1 MSEEVKKITE
11 EELKQVVTFQNDL
24 AKAIQNIG
32 ILEAEKHAVLHVVA
46 GINQDQGK
54 LKQELEE
61 KYGSISINLQDG
73 SYEEIK
79 PEAKEE
85 DAGPTSLWRS

>member
-1 MSEEVKKITE
+1 MSEEIKKITE
-11 EELKQVVTFQNDL
+11 EELKKVVNGQNEL
-24 AKAIQNIG
+24 AKAIQNVG
-32 ILEAEKHAVLHVVA
+32 ILEAEKHAVLHHIA
-46 GINQDQGK
+46 GLNQDQGK

-79 PEAKEE
+79 PETKEE
-85 DAGPTSLWRS
+85 DAVEEEK

>member
-11 EELKQVVTFQNDL
+11 EELKKVVTFQNEL
-24 AKAIQNIG
+24 AKAVQDVG
-32 ILEAEKHAVLHVVA
+32 ILEAEKHAVLHRVA
-46 GINQDQGK
+46 GLIQDQGK

-61 KYGSISINLQDG
+61 KYGSVSINLQDG

-79 PEAKEE
+79 PEKE
-85 DAGPTSLWRS
+85 DAVEEEK

>member
-11 EELKQVVTFQNDL
+11 EELKKVVNGQNEL
-24 AKAIQNIG
+24 AKAIQNVG
-32 ILEAEKHAVLHVVA
+32 ILEAEKHAALHYL
-46 GINQDQGK
+46 GGLNQDQGK

-61 KYGSISINLQDG
+61 KYGSININLQDG

-79 PEAKEE
+79 PETKEE
-85 DAGPTSLWRS
+85 KEATEEK

>member
-1 MSEEVKKITE
+1 MSEEIKKITE
-11 EELKQVVTFQNDL
+11 EELKKVVNGQNEL
-24 AKAIQNIG
+24 AKAIQNVG
-32 ILEAEKHAVLHVVA
+32 VLETEKHAVLHVIA
-46 GINQDQGK
+46 GLNQDQGK

-79 PEAKEE
+79 PETKEE
-85 DAGPTSLWRS
+85 EEEVTEEK

>member
-1 MSEEVKKITE
+1 MSKEVKKITE
-11 EELKQVVTFQNDL
+11 EELKKVVTFQNEL
-24 AKAIQNIG
+24 AKAIQDVG
-32 ILEAEKHAVLHVVA
+32 ILEAEKHAVLHRVA
-46 GINQDQGK
+46 GLNQDQGK

-79 PEAKEE
+79 PEKE
-85 DAGPTSLWRS
+85 DAVEEEK

>member
-11 EELKQVVTFQNDL
+11 EELKKVVTFQNEL
-24 AKAIQNIG
+24 AKAVQDVG
-32 ILEAEKHAVLHVVA
+32 ILEAEKHAVLHRVA
-46 GINQDQGK
+46 GLNQDQGK

-61 KYGSISINLQDG
+61 KYGSVSINLQDG

-79 PEAKEE
+79 SEKE
-85 DAGPTSLWRS
+85 DAVEEEK

>member
-1 MSEEVKKITE
+1 MKEKENKITE
-11 EELKQVVTFQNDL
+11 EELKQVVAFQNDL

-79 PEAKEE
+79 PEKE
-85 DAGPTSLWRS
+85 DAVEEEK

>member
-11 EELKQVVTFQNDL
+11 EELKKVITFQNEL
-24 AKAIQNIG
+24 AKAIQDVG
-32 ILEAEKHAVLHVVA
+32 ILEAEKHAVLHRVA
-46 GINQDQGK
+46 GLNQDQGK

-61 KYGSISINLQDG
+61 KYGSVSINLQDG

-79 PEAKEE
+79 PEKE
-85 DAGPTSLWRS
+85 DAVEEEK

>member
-11 EELKQVVTFQNDL
+11 EELKKVVTFQNEL
-24 AKAIQNIG
+24 AKAVQDVG
-32 ILEAEKHAVLHVVA
+32 ILEAEKHAVLHRVA
-46 GINQDQGK
+46 GLNQDQGK

-61 KYGSISINLQDG
+61 KYGSVSINLQDG

-79 PEAKEE
+79 PEKE
-85 DAGPTSLWRS
+85 DALEEEKYE

>member
-11 EELKQVVTFQNDL
+11 EELKKVVTFQNEL
-24 AKAIQNIG
+24 AKAIQDVG
-32 ILEAEKHAVLHVVA
+32 ILEAEKHAVLHRVA
-46 GINQDQGK
+46 GLNQDQGK

-61 KYGSISINLQDG
+61 KYGSVSINLQDG

-79 PEAKEE
+79 PEKE
-85 DAGPTSLWRS
+85 DAVEEEK

>member
-11 EELKQVVTFQNDL
+11 EELKQVVTFQNKL
-24 AKAIQNIG
+24 AKAIQDIG
-32 ILEAEKHAVLHVVA
+32 ILEAEKHAALHVVA
-46 GINQDQGK
+46 GLNQDQGK

-61 KYGSISINLQDG
+61 KYGSVSINLQDG

-79 PEAKEE
+79 SETKEE
-85 DAGPTSLWRS
+85 DEVEEEK

>member
-11 EELKQVVTFQNDL
+11 EELKKVITFQNEL
-24 AKAIQNIG
+24 AKAIQDVG
-32 ILEAEKHAVLHVVA
+32 ILEAEKHVVLHRVA
-46 GINQDQGK
+46 GLNQDQGK

-61 KYGSISINLQDG
+61 KYGSVSINLQDG

-79 PEAKEE
+79 PEKE
-85 DAGPTSLWRS
+85 DAVEEEK

>member
-11 EELKQVVTFQNDL
+11 EELKKVVTFQYEL
-24 AKAIQNIG
+24 AKAVQDVG
-32 ILEAEKHAVLHVVA
+32 ILEAEKHAVLHRVA
-46 GINQDQGK
+46 GLNQDQGK

-61 KYGSISINLQDG
+61 KYGSVSINLQDG

-79 PEAKEE
+79 PEKE
-85 DAGPTSLWRS
+85 DAVEEEK

>member
-1 MSEEVKKITE
+1 MSEELKKITE
-11 EELKQVVTFQNDL
+11 EELKQVVTFQNKL
-24 AKAIQNIG
+24 AKAIQDIG

-46 GINQDQGK
+46 GLNQDQGK

-61 KYGSISINLQDG
+61 KYGSVSINLQDG

-79 PEAKEE
+79 SETKEE
-85 DAGPTSLWRS
+85 DAVEEEK

>member
-11 EELKQVVTFQNDL
+11 EELKKVVTFQNDL
-24 AKAIQNIG
+24 AKAIQNVG
-32 ILEAEKHAVLHVVA
+32 ILEAEKHGVLHQI
-46 GINQDQGK
+46 GGLNQDQGK

-79 PEAKEE
+79 PETKEE
-85 DAGPTSLWRS
+85 DAVEEEK

>member
-11 EELKQVVTFQNDL
+11 EELKKVVTFQNEL
-24 AKAIQNIG
+24 AKAIQDVG
-32 ILEAEKHAVLHVVA
+32 ILEAEKHAVLQRVA
-46 GINQDQGK
+46 GLNQDQGK

-61 KYGSISINLQDG
+61 KYGSVSINLQDG

-79 PEAKEE
+79 PETKEDE
-85 DAGPTSLWRS
+85 AVEEEK

>member
-1 MSEEVKKITE
+1 MSEEIKKITE
-11 EELKQVVTFQNDL
+11 EELKKVVTFQNDL
-24 AKAIQNIG
+24 AKAIQNVG
-32 ILEAEKHAVLHVVA
+32 ILEAEKHGVLHQI
-46 GINQDQGK
+46 GGLTQDQGK

-79 PEAKEE
+79 PETKEE
-85 DAGPTSLWRS
+85 DAVEEEK

>member
-11 EELKQVVTFQNDL
+11 EELKQVVTFQNKL
-24 AKAIQNIG
+24 AKAIQDIG

-46 GINQDQGK
+46 GLNQDQGK

-61 KYGSISINLQDG
+61 KYGSVSINLQDG

-79 PEAKEE
+79 SETKEE
-85 DAGPTSLWRS
+85 DAVEEEK

>member
-11 EELKQVVTFQNDL
+11 EELKKVVTFQNDL
-24 AKAIQNIG
+24 AKAIQNVG
-32 ILEAEKHAVLHVVA
+32 ILEAEKHAVLHQI
-46 GINQDQGK
+46 GGLNQDQGK

-61 KYGSISINLQDG
+61 KYGSVSINLQDG

-79 PEAKEE
+79 PETKEE
-85 DAGPTSLWRS
+85 DAVEEEK

>member
-11 EELKQVVTFQNDL
+11 EELKKVVTFQNEL
-24 AKAIQNIG
+24 AKAVQDVG
-32 ILEAEKHAVLHVVA
+32 ILEAEKHAVLHRVA
-46 GINQDQGK
+46 GLNQDQGK

-79 PEAKEE
+79 PEKE
-85 DAGPTSLWRS
+85 DAVEEEK

>member
-1 MSEEVKKITE
+1 MKEKENKITE
-11 EELKQVVTFQNDL
+11 EELKQVVAFQNDL

-32 ILEAEKHAVLHVVA
+32 ILEAEKHPVLHVVA

-85 DAGPTSLWRS
+85 DAVEEEK

>member
-1 MSEEVKKITE
+1 MSEEIKKITE

-24 AKAIQNIG
+24 AKAIQNVG
-32 ILEAEKHAVLHVVA
+32 ILEAEKHAVLHVIA

-54 LKQELEE
+54 VKQELEE

-73 SYEEIK
+73 SYEETK
-79 PEAKEE
+79 PETKEE
-85 DAGPTSLWRS
+85 DTVEEEK

>member
-11 EELKQVVTFQNDL
+11 EELKKVVTFQNEL
-24 AKAIQNIG
+24 AKAVQDVG
-32 ILEAEKHAVLHVVA
+32 ILEAEKHAVLHRVA
-46 GINQDQGK
+46 GLNQDQGK

-61 KYGSISINLQDG
+61 KYGSVSINLQDG

-79 PEAKEE
+79 PEKE
-85 DAGPTSLWRS
+85 DAVEEEK

>member
-1 MSEEVKKITE
+1 MSEELKKITE
-11 EELKQVVTFQNDL
+11 EELKQVVTFQNKL
-24 AKAIQNIG
+24 AKAIQDIG

-46 GINQDQGK
+46 GINQDQAK

-61 KYGSISINLQDG
+61 KYGSVSINLQDG

-79 PEAKEE
+79 PETKEDE
-85 DAGPTSLWRS
+85 AVEEEK

>member
-11 EELKQVVTFQNDL
+11 EELKNVVTFQNEL
-24 AKAIQNIG
+24 AKAVQDVG
-32 ILEAEKHAVLHVVA
+32 ILEAEKHAVLHRVA
-46 GINQDQGK
+46 GLNQDQGK

-61 KYGSISINLQDG
+61 KYGSVSINLQDG

-79 PEAKEE
+79 PEKE
-85 DAGPTSLWRS
+85 DAVEEEK